1 MKGKDIFVRDV
12 TGFVEQLLRLM
23 NGNPML
29 RHDSFLKITS
39 GFLLVSTDS
48 KVRAFRH
55 TSTLIGK
62 CSGAGNYSCQD

>member
-1 MKGKDIFVRDV
+1 MKGNDIFVRDV

-23 NGNPML
+23 NGNPMFRL
-29 RHDSFLKITS
+29 DSFLKIIP

-62 CSGAGNYSCQD
+62 SNAAGN